1 MIRRP
6 PRSTRTDTL
15 FPYTTLFRS
24 PGGEA
29 EIGRARE
36 LGVAVPLTRHLMARA
51 LLLQWRFDDALDEAL
66 AEDVAPRY
74 RGEAQRMA
82 GKAFQAQGRMD
93 EAAEAF
99 GRMLKLAPNDSHGWT
114 DIARFRLARGDQGG
128 AGIAAGRAVRI
139 NPRNVDAIIFRGT
152 PIRRSEEH
160 TSELQS
166 LMRISYADFC

>member
-1 MIRRP
+1 MVRRP

-15 FPYTTLFRS
+15 FPYPTLFRS
-24 PGGEA
+24 LGDGPGGEA

-51 LLLQWRFDDALDEAL
+51 LLLQGRFDDALDEAL

-99 GRMLKLAPNDSHGWT
+99 GRK
-114 DIARFRLARGDQGG
+114 I
-128 AGIAAGRAVRI
+128 GRAHV
-139 NPRNVDAIIFRGT
+139 
-152 PIRRSEEH
+152 
-160 TSELQS
+160 
-166 LMRISYADFC
+166 